1 MNKKLFFAI
10 LVLIVISAPKAWAY
24 DFSAVCES
32 GQTLY
37 YNITSNAEPYT
48 VEVTSGEAPKGDLVI
63 PSTVSNKGKK
73 YSVTSIGASAFYKC
87 KELKSLDIP
96 NPVTSIGDSA
106 FYRCEGLASV
116 KIPKSVKSIG
126 KGAFGLCDNFTD
138 IIFESD
144 ITLSDADLYFVKKGI
159 KYSVQDKKSVKIMPH
174 IIIYTESFITIDPYS
189 DPDDPE
195 YIDTVAE
202 MEDYMCPEDS
212 IIIIHETIK
221 AGNTFTVTSIEGFGW
236 CLNIK
241 SITIPN
247 SVTSIGRYAFSGQE
261 DLTSITIPN
270 SVTSIEKGAFE
281 ASGLTSITIPNSV
294 TTIGDSAFDGCPLK
308 SVSIPSSVKSIG
320 KNAFAYCDSITDITL
335 ECDIDISDADLH
347 IIKDGIKYAVVDKES
362 VKVTPD
368 LKYVD
373 YKIANPYGGYS
384 KEFRLENTCP
394 KGETIIIQETITA
407 GHTFTVT
414 SIADSAFQGCSYI
427 ESVTIPNTVTSI
439 GEKAFSN
446 CERLAFITIPSS
458 VTKIGNDAFSNI
470 YNVAYNGT
478 ATGSPWGAL
487 VVNGYTEGYVL
498 YSDKTKTHLIK
509 CSTLAKEVTIPNSVT
524 NIGEYAFYGCT
535 GLTSLIITN
544 SVKSIG
550 NYAFGS
556 CRGLTS
562 VTIGNS
568 VTSIGNSVFSNCSKL
583 TSVTIPNSVTSIGES
598 AFIECSS
605 LSTIT
610 IPNSVTSIGEY
621 AFAGCGELTSI
632 TIPSSVTSIGK
643 YAFYYCSG
651 LTSITIP
658 NSVTNIGD
666 GAFAECEKLD
676 SKTIEKIMKINPNA
690 FKSE

>member
-1 MNKKLFFAI
+1 MTKKVFIAA
-10 LVLIVISAPKAWAY
+10 VLLLICFAPKAWAY

-37 YNITSNAEPYT
+37 YRITSNAVPYT
-48 VEVTSGEAPKGDLVI
+48 VEVTSGEAPKGDLAI
-63 PSTVSNKGKK
+63 PSSVSNKGQK
-73 YSVTSIGASAFYKC
+73 YSVTSIGASAFYMC
-87 KELKSLDIP
+87 KELKSLIIP
-96 NPVTSIGDSA
+96 NSVTSISDSA
-106 FYRCEGLASV
+106 FYRCEGLTSV
-116 KIPKSVKSIG
+116 KIPKSVKSVG
-126 KGAFGLCDNFTD
+126 KGAFGYCDNFTD

-159 KYSVQDKKSVKIMPH
+159 KYSVQDKKSVKIMPTKAVR
-174 IIIYTESFITIDPYS
+174 IDTFYEIDPNDEDNYIELQE
-189 DPDDPE
+189 E
-195 YIDTVAE
+195 YEVLL
-202 MEDYMCPEDS
+202 CPEDS
-212 IIIIHETIK
+212 IVIIHETIT
-221 AGNTFTVTSIEGFGW
+221 AGNTFTVTSIGDW
-236 CLNIK
+236 
-241 SITIPN
+241 
-247 SVTSIGRYAFSGQE
+247 AFSGCE
-261 DLTSITIPN
+261 NLTSITIPN
-270 SVTSIEKGAFE
+270 SVTSIGEGAFNYC
-281 ASGLTSITIPNSV
+281 GLTYITIPKSVTSIGNKTFAECYNLKSVNIPNSVNSIKDSAFWGCVELKSITIPQ
-294 TTIGDSAFDGCPLK
+294 
-308 SVSIPSSVKSIG
+308 SVKSIG
-320 KNAFAYCDSITDITL
+320 TNAFFWCDSITNITIESDADL
-335 ECDIDISDADLH
+335 SDADLH
-347 IIKDGIKYAVVDKES
+347 VIKDGIKYAVVDKES

-446 CERLAFITIPSS
+446 CERLASITIPNS

-487 VVNGYTEGYVL
+487 VANGYTEGYVL